1 MCRDRSTHA
10 ALEKKVYTHSV
21 NVLESNR
28 VQKAN
33 VWIMFLFR
41 VYIWLM
47 VILKLKKEVTY
58 VD

>member
-10 ALEKKVYTHSV
+10 ALEKKVYTQSI